1 MDVLLERSES
11 LVQQVEPAFKRYLYN
26 QINWDNRL
34 IGIKGPRGTGKTT
47 ILLQRLQEL
56 GLDATKAA
64 YFTLDDFYF
73 TTNALSETAGNFY
86 KKGGQYLFL
95 DEVHKY
101 PEWARHIKN
110 IYDLYPR
117 LKIVFTGSSIID
129 IAREEADLSR
139 RARMYELQGLSYREY
154 LSYSDIL
161 HTGPLTLDTILSGP
175 SSWRP
180 HFPGSFRPLEHFEDY
195 LIRGYYPFFR
205 EDREGLP
212 SRLQQ
217 LIRAIVEYD
226 MAELHDFDIRNA
238 KKMLQLLYVI
248 ASNVPFKPN
257 ITQLSEKSQIHRNTV
272 NSYLHFL
279 EQARLIRLLYP
290 GGISVA
296 TLQKPEKIYLDNPNI
311 AFVLSHENPDKGNL
325 RETFFLNQVSQ
336 KHHVNYPKQGDF
348 MVDRKWTFEISGKAK
363 NSRQIKGIE
372 HSFVV
377 VDDAA
382 FPVTTGIPLWLFG
395 FLY

>member
-73 TTNALSETAGNFY
+73 TTNALSETAGNFN

-154 LSYSDIL
+154 LSYSD
-161 HTGPLTLDTILSGP
+161 
-175 SSWRP
+175 
-180 HFPGSFRPLEHFEDY
+180 
-195 LIRGYYPFFR
+195 
-205 EDREGLP
+205 
-212 SRLQQ
+212 
-217 LIRAIVEYD
+217 
-226 MAELHDFDIRNA
+226 
-238 KKMLQLLYVI
+238 
-248 ASNVPFKPN
+248 
-257 ITQLSEKSQIHRNTV
+257 
-272 NSYLHFL
+272 
-279 EQARLIRLLYP
+279 
-290 GGISVA
+290 
-296 TLQKPEKIYLDNPNI
+296 
-311 AFVLSHENPDKGNL
+311 
-325 RETFFLNQVSQ
+325 
-336 KHHVNYPKQGDF
+336 
-348 MVDRKWTFEISGKAK
+348 
-363 NSRQIKGIE
+363 
-372 HSFVV
+372 
-377 VDDAA
+377 
-382 FPVTTGIPLWLFG
+382 
-395 FLY
+395 